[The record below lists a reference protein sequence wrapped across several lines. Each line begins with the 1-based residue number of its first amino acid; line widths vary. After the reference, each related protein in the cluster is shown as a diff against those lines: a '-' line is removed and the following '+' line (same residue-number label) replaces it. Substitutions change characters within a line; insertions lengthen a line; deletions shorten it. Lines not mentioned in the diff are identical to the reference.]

1 MAPPKVFISYRR
13 DDSAGHAGRLF
24 DRLAERCGADQ
35 VFRDVDTLSAGEDFH
50 VALRQRIE
58 SCDVMLVLIG
68 PGWLAAADA
77 QGQSRLDAPDDPV
90 HMEVAAAL
98 QRGLRVVPVL
108 LQGAALPRDAQLPE
122 ALRPLLRRQAMD
134 LRDASF
140 DRDVQALLRHLA
152 GPRRPRARRLW
163 GAVLGAAALLAL
175 GSWFAWWQLQA
186 PSPQRAREQL
196 SRMGIAYDADTLV
209 GRAGAGDVEAVGLL
223 LRAGISP
230 DARDGQGIGALHR
243 AVAGGHLQVVQ
254 ALLDRGADGADVL
267 PRAAAQGRRDALALL
282 LARQPD
288 AAALG
293 RALHAA
299 ACGPHTDIVRT
310 LLDAGAEVDARGGR
324 HDSTAL
330 IEAAAEANAAIVQLL
345 LQRGADP
352 GARSDFGDSPLLAV
366 LRPRGSAEG
375 PDMLQQRMAVLRALL
390 DRGAPLEDRLQSM
403 QTWQPTALLLAIGSQ
418 LPAAA
423 LLLIDRGA
431 DVNARTGFTG
441 NEQPDMSALM
451 WATHAGQIEVVSA
464 LLDKG
469 AQIDAQ
475 NGSGYSALMIAA
487 ASGRIDVLELLL
499 RRGANPQLR
508 DREGLNAMQLS
519 LQAGH
524 ESATRLLAPLTRP

>member
-1 MAPPKVFISYRR
+1 MRGPKVFISYRR

-24 DRLAERCGADQ
+24 DRLAERLGAER
-35 VFRDVDTLSAGEDFH
+35 VFRDVDTLAAGEDFQL
-50 VALRQRIE
+50 ALRQRIAG
-58 SCDVMLVLIG
+58 CDVMLALIG

-77 QGQSRLDAPDDPV
+77 QGRARLEAPDDPV
-90 HMEVAAAL
+90 RMEIATAL

-108 LQGAALPRDAQLPE
+108 LQGAALPRAADLPDALK
-122 ALRPLLRRQAMD
+122 PLVQRQAVD
-134 LRDASF
+134 VRDASF
-140 DRDVQALLRHLA
+140 DRDVQALLQHLGA
-152 GPRRPRARRLW
+152 PRRPRAARLW
-163 GAVLGAAALLAL
+163 GTVLGAAALATL
-175 GSWFAWWQLQA
+175 GAWFAWQQLA

-196 SRMGIAYDADTLV
+196 AQMGVAYDADSLV
-209 GRAGAGDVEAVGLL
+209 ARAGAGDLKAVTLL
-223 LRAGISP
+223 LRAGMSP
-230 DARDGQGIGALHR
+230 DAVDGQRVSALQS
-243 AVAGGHLQVVQ
+243 AVAGERIEVIE
-254 ALLDRGADGADVL
+254 ALLAQGADAAAAL
-267 PRAAAQGRRDALALL
+267 PQAAAQGRREALVLL

-299 ACGPHTDIVRT
+299 AGGPHTDIVQT
-310 LLDAGAEVDARGGR
+310 LLDAGADANARGGR
-324 HDSTAL
+324 HDSSAL
-330 IEAAAEANAAIVQLL
+330 IEAAAEPNLATVQLL

-352 GARSDFGDSPLLAV
+352 GAKSDFGDTPLLAV
-366 LRPRGSAEG
+366 LRPRGSSEG
-375 PDMLQQRMAVLRALL
+375 ADVLLQRMAVLRALL

-423 LLLIDRGA
+423 LLLIERGA

-475 NGSGYSALMIAA
+475 NSSGHSALMIAA
-487 ASGRIDVLELLL
+487 ASGRIEALELLL
-499 RRGANPQLR
+499 RRGADPQLR
-508 DREGLNAMQLS
+508 NRDGLNALELS
-519 LQAGH
+519 REAGH
-524 ESATRLLAPLTRP
+524 EPATRLLAPLTRP